1 MADHTLTIVVN
12 RTMETGKWVAEVV
25 VDKAHRHT
33 TLVFSQRE
41 EKFSPLRWLKDRFQ
55 HRQSATALAKK
66 YLQALN
72 FYPDQ
77 SFGARPGVTHIR
89 KAVTQ
94 SAIDR
99 KFSLASRTLHA
110 NNSATGP
117 TSAPFASSTSDF
129 SRIKVS
135 IHDSVEYTR
144 ARTAA
149 ISAILDEVAAV
160 DKAMSQG
167 SREYYYEP
175 LLKLAFDIANEAA
188 DSAPESELRSALALL
203 NDFSKKLTAPDKPES
218 TSMPLI
224 EDMRSRVDRLLCPA
238 AEKPLQPAEVPLS
251 APAVY
256 GKRPVRPAGLDATKN
271 KTPGP

>member
-25 VDKAHRHT
+25 VDKASRHT

-41 EKFSPLRWLKDRFQ
+41 EKFSPLRWVKDRLQ
-55 HRQSATALAKK
+55 HRQSATTLAKK

-77 SFGARPGVTHIR
+77 RFGAKPGVTHVR

-94 SAIDR
+94 SAIDS
-99 KFSLASRTLHA
+99 KFSQASRTLHA
-110 NNSATGP
+110 KLSASGP
-117 TSAPFASSTSDF
+117 ASAPFATSTSDF

-135 IHDSVEYTR
+135 IHDSVDYAR

-160 DKAMSQG
+160 DKAMSRG
-167 SREYYYEP
+167 SREHYYEP
-175 LLKLAFDIANEAA
+175 LLTLAFDIANEAA

-203 NDFSKKLTAPDKPES
+203 KDFSNKLTAPDKPKS

-224 EDMRSRVDRLLCPA
+224 EDLRSRVDRLLCPA
-238 AEKPLQPAEVPLS
+238 EEKPLQPADVPLS

-256 GKRPVRPAGLDATKN
+256 GKRPVRPEGLDVRKN
-271 KTPGP
+271 KTPGR